1 MARVKKTEKISL
13 RLEEELRSFV
23 RERGAQGHKSDAS
36 VIRELLWEARARM
49 RGTSATALA
58 S

>member
-13 RLEEELRSFV
+13 RLEEELRVFV
-23 RERGAQGHKSDAS
+23 RERGEQGRKSDAS
-36 VIRELLWEARARM
+36 VIRELLWEAQARM
-49 RGTSATALA
+49 RGPGVTALA

>member
-13 RLEEELRSFV
+13 RLEEELRVFV
-23 RERGAQGHKSDAS
+23 RERGTQGHKSDAS
-36 VIRELLWEARARM
+36 VIRELLWEARARL
-49 RGTSATALA
+49 RGPVTALA